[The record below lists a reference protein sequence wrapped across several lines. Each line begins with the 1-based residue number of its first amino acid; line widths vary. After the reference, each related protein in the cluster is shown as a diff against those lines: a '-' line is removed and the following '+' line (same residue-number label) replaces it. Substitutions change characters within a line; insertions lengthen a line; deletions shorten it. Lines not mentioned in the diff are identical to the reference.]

1 VGDVKH
7 CRGVKEKLNL
17 LYRIAADNS
26 RLEGM
31 LFVEN
36 MPVWYSFRSVLLDAI
51 FLSHCF
57 SFLFVS
63 GKVQHADFHTKLWW
77 PIANQQAPPL
87 YCRVQIVACDTSA
100 GRKHNPHAR
109 YSKII
114 LMGWI
119 PLA

>member
-57 SFLFVS
+57 SFHFRQSAACRFSHQTV
-63 GKVQHADFHTKLWW
+63 V
-77 PIANQQAPPL
+77 ANSQPAG
-87 YCRVQIVACDTSA
+87 ATS
-100 GRKHNPHAR
+100 
-109 YSKII
+109 
-114 LMGWI
+114 L
-119 PLA
+119 L